1 MPTEPTID
9 LATGTLRLER
19 YGDSLLVDPGPS
31 LFMAATRAMA
41 EAAVA
46 TTSLSVM
53 AREPV
58 LETVTDEFRR
68 AGRVAD
74 VVEAG
79 RLTLHTLATPQPN
92 AMLLGRESGVIIVST
107 PRGRYAVGTNG
118 DLRDRYEPLRAEAE
132 PFRVRTPS
140 PRRIREAFVTRCDET
155 VAEDVAALLHA
166 DPDPANDVAGPRI
179 RAYLAGA
186 RHGVDDYVLRRS
198 CEEAGL
204 GSPSTFTAV
213 KRRLID
219 ADLVAT
225 ERVPTP
231 VGRPRKRVVPG
242 PVLADVAFDE
252 FLDVTR
258 ETLRSADPDH

>member
-9 LATGTLRLER
+9 LATGTLRLDR
-19 YGDSLLVDPGPS
+19 YGDPLLVDPDPS
-31 LFMAATRAMA
+31 LLLAATRALA
-41 EAAVA
+41 EARAESP
-46 TTSLSVM
+46 SLSVV

-58 LETVTDEFRR
+58 LETVTDGFRR

-79 RLTLHTLATPQPN
+79 RLTLHTLSTPQPN
-92 AMLLGRESGVIIVST
+92 AALLGRESGAVIVST

-140 PRRIREAFVTRCDET
+140 PRRIREAFVARCDAA
-155 VAEDVAALLHA
+155 VADDVVALLNA
-166 DPDPANDVAGPRI
+166 DPDPANDVAGPRV

-186 RHGVDDYVLRRS
+186 RHGVDDYVLRRA

-213 KRRLID
+213 KRRLVD

-231 VGRPRKRVVPG
+231 VGRHRKRVIHG
-242 PVLADVAFDE
+242 PVLADVAFDG
-252 FLDVTR
+252 LLGATR
-258 ETLRSADPDH
+258 ETLHSVDPDR